1 MKSLLIL
8 FALVVGSCFGQQ
20 PPYEKG
26 FLGVWNLDLS
36 KSKFPPGA
44 APKGQQIIVNE
55 NGYVI
60 ATQDPPPGSPSL
72 VAVAIVRGECYVIGA
87 APVQCTVDAKNPR
100 QPVITIKQGDTMIA
114 KGEPELVGETTM
126 RVKNTNF
133 LPTGPVATE
142 GVYTKVP
149 PSPPAAPPKK

>member
-8 FALVVGSCFGQQ
+8 CALVAGSCFGQQ
-20 PPYEKG
+20 PGYEKG
-26 FLGVWNLDLS
+26 FVGVWNLDLS

-44 APKGQQIIVNE
+44 APKGQQVIVNE

-60 ATQDPPPGSPSL
+60 ATQDPPPFTPSL
-72 VAVAIVRGECYVIGA
+72 VAVAIVRGECYVISA
-87 APVQCTVDAKNPR
+87 VTVQCTVDAKNPR
-100 QPVITIKQGDTMIA
+100 QPVITIKQGDTVIM

-126 RVKNTNF
+126 RTKSTNF
-133 LPTGPVATE
+133 TPNGQVVTE